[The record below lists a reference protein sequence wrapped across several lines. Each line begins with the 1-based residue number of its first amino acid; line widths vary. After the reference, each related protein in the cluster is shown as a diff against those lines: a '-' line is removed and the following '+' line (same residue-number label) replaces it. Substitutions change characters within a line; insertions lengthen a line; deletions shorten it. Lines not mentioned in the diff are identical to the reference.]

1 MKPDDLNAEFF
12 MAEDNYN
19 SVIAELRSVPV
30 TDENAPK
37 LRNRLE
43 EARVRLKN
51 AAMELTSLELE
62 TTKSIIGGSV
72 KRKFDMKRTKAAT
85 ENLKNQRDMLK
96 IHLEEAENTAEYLK
110 NLDREF
116 TELTQQVN
124 LAEEERIDLQ
134 TSIGLLRDQLKPH
147 VDLSADLETTMG
159 EIRNLNNQLSLLR
172 EDLEILSKTYAATEP
187 ERVRSL
193 LESERSEKEYNLLS
207 IKASKLKDDI
217 FLLARGHQQLESELS
232 VARESLQD
240 LIGELDEVKRFPLEP
255 LPGIDKTEREHELE
269 ALDQE
274 AIRLKLEIE
283 RSRDKRFRE
292 RMTN

>member
-1 MKPDDLNAEFF
+1 MKPEDLNAEFF
-12 MAEDNYN
+12 MAEDHYN
-19 SVIAELRSVPV
+19 SVIAELRSVPA
-30 TDENAPK
+30 TEENAPK

-72 KRKFDMKRTKAAT
+72 KRQFDMKRTKEAT

-96 IHLEEAENTAEYLK
+96 NQLEEAENTAEYLE

-116 TELTQQVN
+116 TELTHHVN
-124 LAEEERIDLQ
+124 QAEEERIDLQ

-147 VDLSADLETTMG
+147 VDKSADLETTMG
-159 EIRNLNNQLSLLR
+159 EIRNLNDQLSLLR
-172 EDLEILSKTYAATEP
+172 EDLEILSETYADTEP

-193 LESERSEKEYNLLS
+193 LESERLEKEYNLLS

-217 FLLARGHQQLESELS
+217 FLLARGHEQLETELS
-232 VARESLQD
+232 VARASLQD

-274 AIRLKLEIE
+274 AIRLKVEIE
-283 RSRDKRFRE
+283 RIREKRFRE
-292 RMTN
+292 RMRN